1 MKKHFAPKTLLIA
14 SGVVSVVILLTTF
27 AISEWRF
34 RQFEQSI
41 PVIDIS
47 NETSSVTPVA
57 QLPVVEELEGDGFES
72 NYDVITAERV
82 SGLGEGFAEY
92 EGMTV
97 AEALAD
103 IEFKVGEHLRTR
115 NDFLSE
121 TTRWKEELKM
131 KLQGIDAKKTELA
144 RLQSEGKRY
153 ESPDDW
159 EARIKKDDPIMAHKI
174 ELYNQGRIDEAYAY
188 NPVD

>member
-14 SGVVSVVILLTTF
+14 SSVVSVVIILTAF

-34 RQFEQSI
+34 RQFERSI

-47 NETSSVTPVA
+47 DETSSVAPVA
-57 QLPVVEELEGDGFES
+57 QLPVIEELEDDGFES
-72 NYDVITAERV
+72 NHDIITAERI
-82 SGLGEGFAEY
+82 SELGEGFAEY

-97 AEALAD
+97 SEALTD
-103 IEFKVGEHLRTR
+103 IEFKIGEHLRTR

-121 TTRWKEELKM
+121 TTRWKE
-131 KLQGIDAKKTELA
+131 KLNVKSQGIDAKKTELA
-144 RLQSEGKRY
+144 RLQSEGKQY

-159 EARIKKDDPIMAHKI
+159 EARIQKDDPIMAHKI